1 MPSFQINDAEWGA
14 LYDEPHHLF
23 KVYCA
28 IRMHMDY
35 GTGIAGV
42 ERRLSEQML
51 RELLSIPAS
60 PGRPAHTATR
70 KEVRYAL
77 DSLARLGLV
86 DPVPTIG
93 PFVFSLPQA
102 SRDTSVPERWG
113 RISVRGGAIPGA
125 AGGANHETPEASNP
139 EGCSDGWV
147 AGGAIGGAGGL
158 SEVGPE
164 VGPTSGL
171 PPYLP
176 PSSSNAREDLE
187 QAASRQRFAMHDGWE
202 PTPRGWGATCVRNG
216 IPPTAL
222 DAGVLLEFRSYWIQ
236 RPDKFQSQG
245 QWEHELAQRVKRTI
259 RHNESRTGGNHA
271 QRHANPAGGPRAT
284 GQQDH
289 PLGSLRDE
297 LCDTSWAERL
307 NIPHD

>member
-1 MPSFQINDAEWGA
+1 MGA

-102 SRDTSVPERWG
+102 SRDLSVPERWG
-113 RISVRGGAIPGA
+113 RISVRGGARPGA
-125 AGGANHETPEASNP
+125 AGGANPETPEAANP
-139 EGCSDGWV
+139 EGYSDEWGK
-147 AGGAIGGAGGL
+147 
-158 SEVGPE
+158 VGP
-164 VGPTSGL
+164 
-171 PPYLP
+171 
-176 PSSSNAREDLE
+176 
-187 QAASRQRFAMHDGWE
+187 
-202 PTPRGWGATCVRNG
+202 
-216 IPPTAL
+216 
-222 DAGVLLEFRSYWIQ
+222 
-236 RPDKFQSQG
+236 
-245 QWEHELAQRVKRTI
+245 
-259 RHNESRTGGNHA
+259 
-271 QRHANPAGGPRAT
+271 
-284 GQQDH
+284 
-289 PLGSLRDE
+289 
-297 LCDTSWAERL
+297 
-307 NIPHD
+307 